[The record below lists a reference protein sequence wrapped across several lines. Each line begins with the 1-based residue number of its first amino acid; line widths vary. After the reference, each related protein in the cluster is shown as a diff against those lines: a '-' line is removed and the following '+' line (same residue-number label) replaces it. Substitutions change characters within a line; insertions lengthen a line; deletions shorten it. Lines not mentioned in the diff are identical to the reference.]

1 MRTNYSTKK
10 LIFIASLAAISV
22 VFGLIEIPLGLP
34 WLKLDV
40 SEVAIMVAAVVV
52 GYKGAFLLVI
62 VRGFFRQAL
71 QGQLGMPTEL
81 VGEAIAMIA
90 STVLLLTYYGLS
102 KAIKTYRK
110 PLILEAVVEPK
121 ALSTKEIVVIVG
133 GLTLSLT
140 VVLIGLNILILT
152 PIYLS
157 TYDAMFGFFN
167 FNQFHLTVF
176 TLLNDP
182 GMANIFGVDLSN
194 WNLYVT
200 YIVAN
205 YALLNLAKGLITSM
219 VFLPIK
225 STLEK
230 VEL

>member
-1 MRTNYSTKK
+1 MRTNYRLKK

-40 SEVAIMVAAVVV
+40 SELAILVAAVVI
-52 GYKGAFLLVI
+52 GYKGAFGLVI
-62 VRGFFRQAL
+62 IRGLFRQAF
-71 QGQLGMPTEL
+71 QGQLFIPTEL
-81 VGEAIAMIA
+81 VGEAIAVIA
-90 STVLLLTYYGLS
+90 SSVLLLTYYGLS
-102 KAIKTYRK
+102 KALKTYRK
-110 PLILEAVVEPK
+110 PLIFEAVVDPK
-121 ALSTKEIVVIVG
+121 AITAKEILVIVG
-133 GLTLSLT
+133 GLTVSLT
-140 VVLIGLNILILT
+140 VIMITLNIFVLT

-157 TYDAMFGFFN
+157 TYDALFQFFGFET
-167 FNQFHLTVF
+167 FHFTAF

-182 GMANIFGVDLSN
+182 GMSNVFGADLSS
-194 WNLYVT
+194 WSLYVT

-205 YALLNLAKGLITSM
+205 YTLLNVAKGFITSM
-219 VFLPIK
+219 LFLPIK

>member
-1 MRTNYSTKK
+1 MRTNYSIKK

-40 SEVAIMVAAVVV
+40 SELAILVAAVVI
-52 GYKGAFLLVI
+52 GYKGAFGLVL
-62 VRGFFRQAL
+62 VRGIFRQAF
-71 QGQLGMPTEL
+71 QGQLFMPTEL

-110 PLILEAVVEPK
+110 PLILEAVVDPK
-121 ALSTKEIVVIVG
+121 MVTLKEVIVIVA
-133 GLTLSLT
+133 GLTVSLT
-140 VVLIGLNILILT
+140 VIMITLNIFILT

-157 TYDAMFGFFN
+157 TYDALFGFFG
-167 FNQFHLTVF
+167 FSSFHITVF
-176 TLLNDP
+176 TLLDDP
-182 GMANIFGVDLSN
+182 GMANIFGVNLSN

-205 YALLNLAKGLITSM
+205 YTLLNVAKGLITSM
-219 VFLPIK
+219 LFLPIK

>member
-1 MRTNYSTKK
+1 MRTNYSIKK

-40 SEVAIMVAAVVV
+40 SELAILVAAVVI
-52 GYKGAFLLVI
+52 GYKGAFTLVFI
-62 VRGFFRQAL
+62 RGVFRQMF
-71 QGQLGMPTEL
+71 QGHLFMPTEL

-90 STVLLLTYYGLS
+90 STVILLTYYGIS
-102 KAIKTYRK
+102 KAIKTHRK
-110 PLILEAVVEPK
+110 PLILEAVVDPQPISK
-121 ALSTKEIVVIVG
+121 KELVSVVG
-133 GLTLSLT
+133 GITISLTLI
-140 VVLIGLNILILT
+140 LITLNIFILT

-157 TYDAMFGFFN
+157 TFDAVFGFFG
-167 FNQFHLTVF
+167 FERFYLTVF
-176 TLLNDP
+176 PLLNDP

-200 YIVAN
+200 YIVTN
-205 YALLNLAKGLITSM
+205 YAVLNLVKGLITSLL
-219 VFLPIK
+219 FLPIK

>member
-1 MRTNYSTKK
+1 MRTNYSIKK

-40 SEVAIMVAAVVV
+40 SELAILVAAVVI
-52 GYKGAFLLVI
+52 GYKGAFGLVL
-62 VRGFFRQAL
+62 VRGIFRQAF
-71 QGQLGMPTEL
+71 QGQLFMPTEL

-110 PLILEAVVEPK
+110 PLILEAVVDPHMVT
-121 ALSTKEIVVIVG
+121 LKEVIVIVV
-133 GLTLSLT
+133 GLTVSLT
-140 VVLIGLNILILT
+140 VIMITLNIFILT

-157 TYDAMFGFFN
+157 AYDALFGFFG
-167 FNQFHLTVF
+167 FSSFHITAF

-205 YALLNLAKGLITSM
+205 YTLLNVAKGLITSM
-219 VFLPIK
+219 LFLPIK

>member
-1 MRTNYSTKK
+1 MRTNYSIKK

-40 SEVAIMVAAVVV
+40 SELAILVAAVVI
-52 GYKGAFLLVI
+52 GYKGAFGLVLI
-62 VRGFFRQAL
+62 RGIFRQAF
-71 QGQLGMPTEL
+71 QGQLFMPTEL

-110 PLILEAVVEPK
+110 PLILEAVVDPK
-121 ALSTKEIVVIVG
+121 MVTLKEVIVIVA
-133 GLTLSLT
+133 GLTVSLT
-140 VVLIGLNILILT
+140 VVMITLNIFILT

-157 TYDAMFGFFN
+157 TYDALFQFFGFET
-167 FNQFHLTVF
+167 FHFTAF

-182 GMANIFGVDLSN
+182 GMADVFGADLSN

-205 YALLNLAKGLITSM
+205 YTLLNVAKGLITSM
-219 VFLPIK
+219 LFLPIK

>member
-1 MRTNYSTKK
+1 MRTNYSIKK

-40 SEVAIMVAAVVV
+40 SELAILVAAVVI
-52 GYKGAFLLVI
+52 GYKGAFSLVLI
-62 VRGFFRQAL
+62 RGIFRQAF
-71 QGQLGMPTEL
+71 QGQLFMPTEL

-110 PLILEAVVEPK
+110 PLILEAVVDPK
-121 ALSTKEIVVIVG
+121 VIKPKEVIVIIA

-140 VVLIGLNILILT
+140 VIMITLNIFILT

-157 TYDAMFGFFN
+157 TYDVVFGFFG
-167 FNQFHLTVF
+167 FSSFHITVF

-200 YIVAN
+200 YIIAN
-205 YALLNLAKGLITSM
+205 YTLLNVAKGLITSM
-219 VFLPIK
+219 LFLPIK

>member
-52 GYKGAFLLVI
+52 GYKGAFLLVFI
-62 VRGFFRQAL
+62 RGLFRQTL

-140 VVLIGLNILILT
+140 VVLIGLNILVLT

-157 TYDAMFGFFN
+157 TYDAMFDLFSFS
-167 FNQFHLTVF
+167 QYHLTVF
-176 TLLNDP
+176 TLLEDP
-182 GMANIFGVDLSN
+182 GMADIFGVDLSN

>member
-1 MRTNYSTKK
+1 MRTNYSIKK

-40 SEVAIMVAAVVV
+40 SELAILVAAVVI
-52 GYKGAFLLVI
+52 GYKGAFGLVF
-62 VRGFFRQAL
+62 VRGIFRQAF
-71 QGQLGMPTEL
+71 QGQLFMPTEL

-110 PLILEAVVEPK
+110 PLILEAVVDPQMV
-121 ALSTKEIVVIVG
+121 SFKEVIVIVA
-133 GLTLSLT
+133 GLTVTLT
-140 VVLIGLNILILT
+140 VVMITLNIFILT

-157 TYDAMFGFFN
+157 TYDALFGFFG
-167 FNQFHLTVF
+167 FSSFHITVF

-205 YALLNLAKGLITSM
+205 YTLLNVAKGLITSM
-219 VFLPIK
+219 LFLPIK

>member
-1 MRTNYSTKK
+1 MRTNYSIKK

-40 SEVAIMVAAVVV
+40 SEVAILVAAIVI
-52 GYKGAFLLVI
+52 GYKGAFVLV
-62 VRGFFRQAL
+62 VLRGIFRQSF
-71 QGQLGMPTEL
+71 QGQLFMPTEL

-90 STVLLLTYYGLS
+90 STVLLLTYYTIS

-110 PLILEAVVEPK
+110 PLILEAVVDPK
-121 ALSTKEIVVIVG
+121 PVSPLEGVAVVG
-133 GLTLSLT
+133 GLTVSLT
-140 VVLIGLNILILT
+140 VILITLNIFVLT

-157 TYDAMFGFFN
+157 TYDLMFDFFGFS
-167 FNQFHLTVF
+167 QFHFSVF
-176 TLLNDP
+176 TLLKDP

-194 WNLYVT
+194 WNLYLT
-200 YIVAN
+200 YIIGN
-205 YALLNLAKGLITSM
+205 YTLLNLAKGFITSL

-225 STLEK
+225 ATLEK